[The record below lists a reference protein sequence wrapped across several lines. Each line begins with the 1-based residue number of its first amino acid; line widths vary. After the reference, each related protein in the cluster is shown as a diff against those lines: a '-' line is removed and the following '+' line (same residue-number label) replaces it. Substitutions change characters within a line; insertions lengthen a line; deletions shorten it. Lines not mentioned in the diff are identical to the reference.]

1 MRHFL
6 DEYGDTMM
14 LGNTPYLAS
23 RAKSR
28 RQKLADRARLRQL
41 INQSV
46 EQLTVAVADIGYRNE
61 IDLYAGKL
69 SGGDLV
75 EAALTHNLNREL
87 TEIVNMA
94 NSTIRPLIEI
104 YTSRFEYQNA
114 KTVLRAIHNGVAV
127 EEVGNSILPEL
138 NDVNT
143 PWLKVVES
151 CDDLKSAAALMRRK
165 SFGSAL
171 VKVHENGSLA
181 DYEDALDRHYY
192 SAAQQALQSAKGAPA
207 RFLAR
212 LVATEIDHRNIVNIL
227 EANAVG
233 ISNENIVTHLLP
245 GGLLIPK
252 RAFSSI
258 ATGGRDA
265 MMDLLR
271 AGDRFDMTGFEGV
284 VSEAEATRSLDPVLT
299 WMKAKE
305 YEIMQRMS
313 YLHPVSALP
322 IIHYIAMKVQEV
334 TDLRLI
340 VRGLLAGLSTEVLE
354 AHIL

>member
-1 MRHFL
+1 L
-6 DEYGDTMM
+6 DEEGDTMM
-14 LGNTPYLAS
+14 LGNTPYVVS
-23 RAKSR
+23 RAKAR

-46 EQLTVAVADIGYRNE
+46 DQLTVAVGDIGYRHE

-75 EAALTHNLNREL
+75 EAALTHNLEAEL

-94 NSTIRPLIEI
+94 NRTIRPLIEI

-114 KTVLRAIHNGVAV
+114 KAVFRAIHNEVSV
-127 EEVGNSILPEL
+127 EEVGNSILPEI

-151 CDDLKSAAALMRRK
+151 CDDMKSAANLMRRK
-165 SFGSAL
+165 QFGSAL
-171 VKVHENGSLA
+171 AKVPENGSLA

-192 SAAQQALQSAKGAPA
+192 AAAQRALLQSKGAPA

-212 LVATEIDHRNIVNIL
+212 LFAAEIDHKNIVNIL
-227 EANAVG
+227 EASAVG
-233 ISNENIVTHLLP
+233 ISNDQLVSLLIP
-245 GGLLIPK
+245 GGRLIPK
-252 RAFSSI
+252 RAFSTI
-258 ATGGRDA
+258 ATSGRNG

-271 AGDRFDMTGFEGV
+271 AGDKFDMAGFETV
-284 VSEAEATRSLDPVLT
+284 LAEAEAGRSLDAVIT
-299 WMKAKE
+299 WMKARE
-305 YEIMQRMS
+305 YEMMQRMS

-322 IIHYIAMKVQEV
+322 IIHYVAMKVQEV
-334 TDLRLI
+334 MDLRLI
-340 VRGLLAGLSTEVLE
+340 VRGRLAGLSSEILE
-354 AHIL
+354 AHVL

>member
-1 MRHFL
+1 L
-6 DEYGDTMM
+6 DEEGDCMM

-23 RAKSR
+23 RAKAR

-46 EQLTVAVADIGYRNE
+46 DQLTVAVADIGYRNE

-75 EAALTHNLNREL
+75 EAALTHNLEVEL

-94 NSTIRPLIEI
+94 NSSIRALIEI

-114 KTVLRAIHNGVAV
+114 KAVFRAIHNEVAV

-138 NDVNT
+138 NEVNT

-165 SFGSAL
+165 SFGS
-171 VKVHENGSLA
+171 SLA
-181 DYEDALDRHYY
+181 RLPENATLSDYEDALDRHYY
-192 SAAQQALQSAKGAPA
+192 AGAQQALLRSKGAPA
-207 RFLAR
+207 RFLGR
-212 LVATEIDHRNIVNIL
+212 LLALEIDHRNIVNIL
-227 EANAVG
+227 EASSVG
-233 ISNENIVTHLLP
+233 ISNDQLVSLLIP
-245 GGLLIPK
+245 GGRLIPK
-252 RAFSSI
+252 RAFSSV
-258 ATGGRDA
+258 ATSGRDG

-271 AGDRFDMTGFEGV
+271 AGDRFDMAGFEAV
-284 VSEAEATRSLDPVLT
+284 LAEAEAQRSLDPVIT
-299 WMKAKE
+299 WMKARE
-305 YEIMQRMS
+305 HEMMQRMS

-322 IIHYIAMKVQEV
+322 IIHYVAMKVQEV

-340 VRGLLAGLSTEVLE
+340 VRGRLAGLSSEILE
-354 AHIL
+354 AHVL

>member
-1 MRHFL
+1 
-6 DEYGDTMM
+6 M
-14 LGNTPYLAS
+14 LGNTPYVVS
-23 RAKSR
+23 RAKAR

-46 EQLTVAVADIGYRNE
+46 DQLTVAVGDIGYRNE

-75 EAALTHNLNREL
+75 EAALTHNLEAEL

-94 NSTIRPLIEI
+94 NATIRPLIEI

-114 KTVLRAIHNGVAV
+114 KAVLRAIHNEVSV

-151 CDDLKSAAALMRRK
+151 CDDMKSAAALMRRK

-171 VKVHENGSLA
+171 ARVPENGTLSE
-181 DYEDALDRHYY
+181 YEDALDRHYY
-192 SAAQQALQSAKGAPA
+192 AAAQRALLQSKGAPA
-207 RFLAR
+207 RFLSR
-212 LVATEIDHRNIVNIL
+212 LFGAEIDHKNIVNIL
-227 EANAVG
+227 EASAVG
-233 ISNENIVTHLLP
+233 ISNEQLVSLLIP
-245 GGLLIPK
+245 GGRLIPK
-252 RAFSSI
+252 RAFSTI
-258 ATGGRDA
+258 ATSGRNG

-271 AGDRFDMTGFEGV
+271 AGDKFDMAGFETV
-284 VSEAEATRSLDPVLT
+284 LAEAEAGRSLDAVIT
-299 WMKAKE
+299 WMKARE
-305 YEIMQRMS
+305 YEMMQRMS

-322 IIHYIAMKVQEV
+322 IIHYVAMKVQEV
-334 TDLRLI
+334 MDLRLI
-340 VRGLLAGLSTEVLE
+340 VRGRLAGLSPEILE
-354 AHIL
+354 AHVL

>member
-1 MRHFL
+1 
-6 DEYGDTMM
+6 MM
-14 LGNTPYLAS
+14 LGNTPYVVS
-23 RAKSR
+23 RAKAR

-46 EQLTVAVADIGYRNE
+46 DQLTVAVGDIGYRNE

-75 EAALTHNLNREL
+75 EAALTHNLEAEL

-94 NSTIRPLIEI
+94 NATIRPLIEI

-114 KTVLRAIHNGVAV
+114 KAVLRAIHNEVSV

-151 CDDLKSAAALMRRK
+151 CDDMKSAAALMRRK

-171 VKVHENGSLA
+171 ARVPENGTLSE
-181 DYEDALDRHYY
+181 YEDALDRHYY
-192 SAAQQALQSAKGAPA
+192 AAAQRALLQSKGAPA
-207 RFLAR
+207 RFLSR
-212 LVATEIDHRNIVNIL
+212 LFGAEIDHKNIVNIL
-227 EANAVG
+227 EASAVG
-233 ISNENIVTHLLP
+233 ISNEQLVSLLIP
-245 GGLLIPK
+245 GGRLIPK
-252 RAFSSI
+252 RAFSTI
-258 ATGGRDA
+258 ATSGRNG

-271 AGDRFDMTGFEGV
+271 AGDKFDMAGFETV
-284 VSEAEATRSLDPVLT
+284 LAEAEAGRSLDAVIT
-299 WMKAKE
+299 WMKARE
-305 YEIMQRMS
+305 YEMMQRMS

-322 IIHYIAMKVQEV
+322 IIHYVAMKVQEV
-334 TDLRLI
+334 MDLRLI
-340 VRGLLAGLSTEVLE
+340 VRGRLAGLSPEILE
-354 AHIL
+354 AHVL

>member
-1 MRHFL
+1 
-6 DEYGDTMM
+6 MM
-14 LGNTPYLAS
+14 LGNTPYVVS
-23 RAKSR
+23 RAKAR

-46 EQLTVAVADIGYRNE
+46 DQLTVAVGDIGYRNE

-75 EAALTHNLNREL
+75 EAALTHNLEAEL
-87 TEIVNMA
+87 TEILSMA

-114 KTVLRAIHNGVAV
+114 KAVLRAIHNEVSV

-171 VKVHENGSLA
+171 ARVPENGTLA

-192 SAAQQALQSAKGAPA
+192 ASAQRALLQSKGAPA
-207 RFLAR
+207 RFLSR
-212 LVATEIDHRNIVNIL
+212 LFAAEIDHKNIVNIL
-227 EANAVG
+227 EASAVG
-233 ISNENIVTHLLP
+233 ITSEQLVSLLIP
-245 GGLLIPK
+245 GGRLIPK
-252 RAFSSI
+252 RAFSTVAAS
-258 ATGGRDA
+258 GRDG

-271 AGDRFDMTGFEGV
+271 AGDKFDMTAFETTLA
-284 VSEAEATRSLDPVLT
+284 EAEATRSLDAVVT
-299 WMKAKE
+299 WMKARE
-305 YEIMQRMS
+305 YAMMQRMS

-322 IIHYIAMKVQEV
+322 IIHYVAMKVQEV
-334 TDLRLI
+334 MDLRLI
-340 VRGLLAGLSTEVLE
+340 VRGRLAGLSPEVLE
-354 AHIL
+354 AHVL

>member
-1 MRHFL
+1 
-6 DEYGDTMM
+6 MM
-14 LGNTPYLAS
+14 LGNTPYVVS
-23 RAKSR
+23 RAKAR

-46 EQLTVAVADIGYRNE
+46 DQLTVAVGDIGYRTE

-75 EAALTHNLNREL
+75 EAALTHNLEGEL
-87 TEIVNMA
+87 TEMVNMA
-94 NSTIRPLIEI
+94 NRTIRPLIEI

-114 KTVLRAIHNGVAV
+114 KAVFRAIHNEVSV
-127 EEVGNSILPEL
+127 EEVGNSILPEI

-151 CDDLKSAAALMRRK
+151 CDDMKSAAALMRRK

-171 VKVHENGSLA
+171 AKVPENGSLA

-192 SAAQQALQSAKGAPA
+192 AASQRALLQSKGAPA
-207 RFLAR
+207 RFLSR
-212 LVATEIDHRNIVNIL
+212 LFAAEIDHKNIVNIL
-227 EANAVG
+227 EASAVG
-233 ISNENIVTHLLP
+233 ISNEQLVSLLIP
-245 GGLLIPK
+245 GGRLVPK

-258 ATGGRDA
+258 AAGGKDA
-265 MMDLLR
+265 MLDLLR
-271 AGDRFDMTGFEGV
+271 AGDRFDNAAFEAV
-284 VSEAEATRSLDPVLT
+284 LEEAEATRSLDAVVT
-299 WMKAKE
+299 WMKARE
-305 YEIMQRMS
+305 YAMMQRMS

-334 TDLRLI
+334 SDLRLI
-340 VRGLLAGLSTEVLE
+340 VRGRLAGLSAEVLE
-354 AHIL
+354 AHVL